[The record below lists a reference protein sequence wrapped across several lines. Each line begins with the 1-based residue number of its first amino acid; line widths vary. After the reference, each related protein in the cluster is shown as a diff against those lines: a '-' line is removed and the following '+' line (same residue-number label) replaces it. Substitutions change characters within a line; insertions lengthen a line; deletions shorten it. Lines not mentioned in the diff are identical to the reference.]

1 MSWLSSHSTSPCT
14 NLPLANK
21 NLVPNNTIK
30 ALIASADYKDD
41 DN

>member
-1 MSWLSSHSTSPCT
+1 
-14 NLPLANK
+14 LANK